1 MYKYPSFFERRPFA
15 AFSNTLEMLTV
26 LRTYIA
32 MTIKPSEHDTVAE
45 WSNALDLGSSLH
57 WRGFKSPLCYISFL
71 SRKKSREGR
80 QHAAPY
86 LYAYFSSLKPIRSL
100 FLHWTLDNFF
110 LLLLNCSW
118 NFRQS
123 DFEKKSVS
131 QIPCQTQYRS
141 ILLYCIRSHCTFL
154 LNVIGSD
161 VTMVYLFSQL

>member
-1 MYKYPSFFERRPFA
+1 MNNYSFQCAIKRYNKTRWRSGLTRWIQAPVFIGGGSNPPCVTYLFCHER
-15 AFSNTLEMLTV
+15 TLVKAGST
-26 LRTYIA
+26 LR
-32 MTIKPSEHDTVAE
+32 
-45 WSNALDLGSSLH
+45 
-57 WRGFKSPLCYISFL
+57 
-71 SRKKSREGR
+71 
-80 QHAAPY
+80 Y